1 MKVLKR
7 GLYAQVLAVRP
18 GSPAATAGIQPG
30 DVIRKIDG
38 ESVGALSA
46 WALERRLRGAEGSEV
61 VLLRYAAATSNLG
74 KVTLR
79 RALPAQPALEVR
91 REEKLTLVALPDLGA
106 GRSDE
111 LKVLLAGLD
120 HAKPLVLD
128 LRNCMGGDLAEA
140 ARAAGLFVGAAVPL
154 VTVQEP
160 GAKEGEV
167 QESPVAAQPAGQPA
181 FSRVAVLLGPS
192 AFGAP
197 EALAAGLKKAGIEVF
212 GERSSG
218 LGVERTRINLRQG
231 GAVELVTKRWLGA
244 GGEKL
249 DRAGVEPTTA
259 LKGLKPGEDP
269 LPKLLPLLE
278 AKPAEK
284 GDKAPAKA
292 ASLRPGTARTPA
304 VPEVA

>member
-1 MKVLKR
+1 
-7 GLYAQVLAVRP
+7 
-18 GSPAATAGIQPG
+18 
-30 DVIRKIDG
+30 
-38 ESVGALSA
+38 
-46 WALERRLRGAEGSEV
+46 
-61 VLLRYAAATSNLG
+61 
-74 KVTLR
+74 
-79 RALPAQPALEVR
+79 
-91 REEKLTLVALPDLGA
+91 
-106 GRSDE
+106 
-111 LKVLLAGLD
+111 
-120 HAKPLVLD
+120 
-128 LRNCMGGDLAEA
+128 
-140 ARAAGLFVGAAVPL
+140 

-284 GDKAPAKA
+284 ADKAPAKA